1 MSIDRGHWTRRLA
14 APALALLGPAIL
26 TAVLAAADLGNTR
39 DYVFLYL
46 AIVAVL
52 GLASGLRD
60 ALVAATASFLLVDF
74 FYVRPVHSLD
84 FADATD
90 LVNLCVFFGA
100 AGVVGTLGSRRRAAQ
115 LRAESL
121 AAELQQANIE
131 LARLDET
138 ERQVRALRETDR
150 MRREVLANVSHE
162 LRTPLGSIL
171 TRITT
176 LESRDG
182 LPAALR
188 DDVTSIATEAR
199 RLNRLVSELID
210 MTRIEG
216 GIVEIQATEIDL
228 GEALDA
234 AESRLRAESERR
246 AVETTIA
253 PGTPEVLADWS
264 RLGQV
269 LDNLL
274 ENADHAA
281 PAGTPIRIDA
291 RPGRAGEVV
300 VRVIDAGPGVPEAM
314 RARVFERFV
323 RGDSDGRPSPGL
335 GLGLPIVRGLVEAQ
349 GGRVWIEDSEAGEG
363 ARFAFSLPTAE
374 TRPATP

>member
-1 MSIDRGHWTRRLA
+1 MHRRLRLTT
-14 APALALLGPAIL
+14 LAL
-26 TAVLAAADLGNTR
+26 AVLAPAALTAILVAANLGNTR
-39 DYVFLYL
+39 DYIFLYL

-60 ALVAATASFLLVDF
+60 ALVAATCSFLLVDF
-74 FYVRPVHSLD
+74 FYVRPVHSLE

-90 LVNLCVFFGA
+90 LVNLCVFVGA
-100 AGVVGTLGSRRRAAQ
+100 AIIVGTLGSRRRAAQ

-150 MRREVLANVSHE
+150 MRREVLANVSHD
-162 LRTPLGSIL
+162 LRTPLASIL

-176 LESRDG
+176 LEARDG
-182 LPAALR
+182 LPETLR
-188 DDVTSIATEAR
+188 EEITSVADEAR
-199 RLNRLVSELID
+199 RLDRLVSELID

-216 GIVEIQATEIDL
+216 GVVEISSTEVDID
-228 GEALDA
+228 EALHA
-234 AESRLRAESERR
+234 AADRLAHETRGRVVTVT
-246 AVETTIA
+246 VEE
-253 PGTPEVLADWS
+253 GTPEVLADWS

-274 ENADHAA
+274 ENADRAA
-281 PAGTPIRIDA
+281 PAGTAIRVEA

-300 VRVIDAGPGVPEAM
+300 VRVIDSGPGVPEAM
-314 RARVFERFV
+314 RERVFERFV
-323 RGDSDGRPSPGL
+323 RGETEGRPSAGL

-349 GGRVWIEDSEAGEG
+349 HGRVWIEDSEPGEG
-363 ARFAFSLPTAE
+363 ARFAFSLPIADAHSV
-374 TRPATP
+374 PA